1 MTRGTKSSEYRAVK
15 MSVLIGL
22 SLALYGINKN
32 VDLGDLGILIGVVVA
47 PLSLFYPASRAIV
60 KANKGEKDG

>member
-1 MTRGTKSSEYRAVK
+1 MTRGQKSSEYRAVK
-15 MSVLIGL
+15 ISVIIGM
-22 SLALYGINKN
+22 SLALYGISKG

-60 KANKGEKDG
+60 KSNIGEKNE